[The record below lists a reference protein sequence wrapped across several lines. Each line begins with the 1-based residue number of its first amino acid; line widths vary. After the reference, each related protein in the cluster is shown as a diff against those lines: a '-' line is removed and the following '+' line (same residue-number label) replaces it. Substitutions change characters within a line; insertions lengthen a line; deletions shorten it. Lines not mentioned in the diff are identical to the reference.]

1 MLTYKEIENIVACA
15 MDKYRSENG
24 TSGWNKDDIKK
35 AIDELGG
42 DKSDL
47 YRAMS
52 AAMDICIGNK
62 EGMQHILS

>member
-1 MLTYKEIENIVACA
+1 MLTYKEIENIVASA

-35 AIDELGG
+35 AIDDLGG

-62 EGMQHILS
+62 EGMEHILS